1 MADNKEAMTTDYV
14 RIARAIAYLSE
25 RVTDQPQLDEVAS
38 HVGLSPFHFQRVFRR
53 WAGVTPKQFLQ
64 HLTLR
69 HAKEQLERHS
79 SVLDA
84 ALDAGLSSPA
94 RLHDHFVTLEA
105 VTPGEFKSGGEGM
118 TIRYGFGDTPFG
130 RALIAET
137 ERGICALAFENG
149 ASFDEFRNAWPA
161 ATLERD
167 DNIAQERLNDVFL
180 SNEPKNVR
188 VLTSGTNFQVRVW
201 EALLS
206 IPQGEVRTYEQLAR
220 EMGAPKSARAV
231 GNALAANTVA
241 VLIPCHRVIQATGSV
256 GNYRWNSDR
265 KRALLAWE
273 AAKEQ
278 TA

>member
-1 MADNKEAMTTDYV
+1 MTTDYV
-14 RIARAIAYLSE
+14 RIARAITFLSE

-64 HLTLR
+64 HLTLA
-69 HAKEQLERHS
+69 HAKEQLERNA

-84 ALDAGLSSPA
+84 AYDAGLSSPA
-94 RLHDHFVTLEA
+94 RLHDHFVSLEA
-105 VTPGEFKSGGEGM
+105 VTPGEFKSGGAGI
-118 TIRYGFGDTPFG
+118 TIRYGFGNTPFG
-130 RALIAET
+130 RALIAHT
-137 ERGICALAFENG
+137 ERGICAL
-149 ASFDEFRNAWPA
+149 SFDDGQPEAELRAAWPH

-167 DNIAQERLNDVFL
+167 DEAAQQTLDDVFL
-180 SNEPKNVR
+180 SNRPKNVR
-188 VLTSGTNFQVRVW
+188 VLANGTNFQVRVW
-201 EALLS
+201 SALLS
-206 IPQGEVRTYEQLAR
+206 IPEGEVRTYEQLAR
-220 EMGAPKSARAV
+220 EIGAPKSARAV
-231 GNALAANTVA
+231 GNALAANSVA

-273 AAKEQ
+273 AAKER

>member
-1 MADNKEAMTTDYV
+1 MADNEEAMTTDYV

-25 RVTDQPQLDEVAS
+25 RVQDQPQLDDVAS

-64 HLTLR
+64 HLTLQ
-69 HAKEQLERHS
+69 HAKTQLEQNA

-105 VTPGEFKSGGEGM
+105 VTPGEYKSGGDGM
-118 TIRYGFGDTPFG
+118 TIGYGFGDTPFG
-130 RALIAET
+130 RALIAQT
-137 ERGICALAFENG
+137 ERGICALAFDDGN
-149 ASFDEFRNAWPA
+149 ALDDLRAAWPA

-167 DNIAQERLNDVFL
+167 DAHAQQSLNDVFL
-180 SNEPKNVR
+180 SGERKNVR
-188 VLTSGTNFQVRVW
+188 VLASGTNFQVRVW
-201 EALLS
+201 NALLS

-256 GNYRWNSDR
+256 GNYRWSPGR

-273 AAKEQ
+273 AAKGQ